1 MSFSHKFHT
10 SSRQRHSPETSPV
23 ISSSLPIWYWSITIE
38 LLQTCLR
45 DAFPCVGLGPGIHQA
60 FLPSTLCFSLPT
72 SFTGHPLPF
81 SGNNQ
86 YWLHAWPDSLLAWGA
101 RTKYHFLPLKKLGF
115 TAWQRRKWPE
125 APPGYQGSSRRPHR
139 KHMHRHGVMHAPTLS
154 KEAQPFSAFRS
165 HGTHLPTETLV
176 AA

>member
-1 MSFSHKFHT
+1 MSCSHRFHT

-23 ISSSLPIWYWSITIE
+23 ISSSLPIWYWNITTE

-45 DAFPCVGLGPGIHQA
+45 DAFPCVGLGPSIHQA

-86 YWLHAWPDSLLAWGA
+86 YWLHAQPDSLLAWGA
-101 RTKYHFLPLKKLGF
+101 RRKYQFLPLRNLGF
-115 TAWQRRKWPE
+115 TAWQKRKWPA
-125 APPGYQGSSRRPHR
+125 APPSSRRPHR
-139 KHMHRHGVMHAPTLS
+139 KYMHRHGVMHAPTLS

-165 HGTHLPTETLV
+165 NGTHLPTGTLV
-176 AA
+176 AV